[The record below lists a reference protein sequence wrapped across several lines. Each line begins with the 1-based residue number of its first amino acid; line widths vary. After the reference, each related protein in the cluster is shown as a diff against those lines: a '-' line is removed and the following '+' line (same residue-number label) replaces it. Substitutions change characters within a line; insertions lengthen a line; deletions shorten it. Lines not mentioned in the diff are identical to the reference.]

1 MIFGLIIAYD
11 PLGKTQIIIL
21 SANKITSRPTEKGS
35 QKYRRLKDGNDNI
48 DPTVQLETMHQ
59 KVTKLWLRRFKL
71 AFCCVAKD
79 EFGDEAFTQSAELFS
94 HLFRGTDLVPS
105 GQ

>member
-1 MIFGLIIAYD
+1 M
-11 PLGKTQIIIL
+11 
-21 SANKITSRPTEKGS
+21 R
-35 QKYRRLKDGNDNI
+35 DGNDNI
-48 DPTVQLETMHQ
+48 DPNVQLESMHQ